1 MSVIDGAGL
10 AGGEV
15 GRLPGIGGDVWGRT
29 GGAGGNSLIG
39 SGFTSESSY
48 LLAHEQGVTT
58 HYFYKLAVT
67 RCTLSNSIN
76 LRH

>member
-1 MSVIDGAGL
+1 MSVIDGAEL

-39 SGFTSESSY
+39 SGFTSGSSY
-48 LLAHEQGVTT
+48 LLA
-58 HYFYKLAVT
+58 
-67 RCTLSNSIN
+67 
-76 LRH
+76 